1 MKIVRLLSLI
11 CLTTL
16 AACSTSPEVR
26 MKEPSVEGNPGAACK
41 THADCETPM
50 DYLIRSSCPFESACV
65 DGRCAVTCPM
75 FIKNPDPSTGFNKR
89 TSCSA
94 DADCDC
100 GDYVTSG
107 AAACRCIDNQCM
119 AVMKSDATH

>member
-50 DYLIRSSCPFESACV
+50 DYLIRSSCPFTSTCI
-65 DGRCAVTCPM
+65 DGFCAVTCPM
-75 FIKNPDPSTGFNKR
+75 FTERQNPSTGLNEPA
-89 TSCSA
+89 SCSA

-100 GDYVTSG
+100 GGYTSAG
-107 AAACRCIDNQCM
+107 AAACKCIDNSCM
-119 AVMKSDATH
+119 AVMKSDATR